1 MPRTTKGNPGLP
13 PSILPSSVR
22 FTSSVR
28 TGVLLLTVSVAAVA
42 QVYPGG
48 GYPGG
53 GYPGGGYPGGGYPGG
68 QSPYPGGRNP
78 TGTGIPMPGRTGKS
92 KTNAPNQNGPLPNF
106 RGNLKV
112 FDEKA
117 LSVELGDKRVMDFRR
132 TDKTKFFKFGDEVK
146 TPKFNLGDQVSVE
159 AQADP
164 GGTTMTAVNVYWEKA
179 GGATTSSKNDDGV
192 VDTWKDEP
200 KTGSE
205 HGTDKAA
212 PPVSSNSDEGP
223 PRLKRPGDQT
233 ARTAGSDAE
242 DSGAPKLNRPTATE
256 AAPPIKPAADDPGP
270 PKLKRGGVAD
280 PSRQKAPDVPEQT
293 AANRLP
299 AAPDPGV
306 ERVTDGSRPS
316 VIRGDGDEDT
326 VRIVQRKD
334 EPLIRRAADAAME
347 FTETLPSYVCTELV
361 TRTQSESTPAN
372 FQPIDVVSMEVLYTD
387 GREDY
392 RNIQINGKK
401 TVKKI
406 EDTGGAWSTGEFGTV
421 LVDLFSPATGAT
433 FHYRRD
439 SRAGGIM
446 AKMYDFEVTREG
458 SHWSIH
464 ASSQTYKP
472 AYVGSVWIDPAT
484 SRVLRI
490 EMEAK
495 GMPGEFPLDHV
506 ESATDYQY
514 IRLGDAKQYL
524 LPVHAE
530 TLSCQRG
537 TAYCSRNVIDFR
549 NYHKY
554 TGESSITFGAPT
566 GTTTK
571 DKE

>member
-1 MPRTTKGNPGLP
+1 MSRLKESNLGLP
-13 PSILPSSVR
+13 PCIPP
-22 FTSSVR
+22 SSVR
-28 TGVLLLTVSVAAVA
+28 TGILLFVVSAAALA
-42 QVYPGG
+42 QV
-48 GYPGG
+48 
-53 GYPGGGYPGGGYPGG
+53 YPGGGYPGGGYPGG
-68 QSPYPGGRNP
+68 QSPYPGGRSP
-78 TGTGIPMPGRTGKS
+78 IPGIPVPGRTS
-92 KTNAPNQNGPLPNF
+92 KTSKTPAPNQNGPLANF

-117 LSVELGDKRVMDFRR
+117 ISVELGDKRVMDFRR
-132 TDKTKFFKFGDEVK
+132 TDKTKFFKSGDEVK
-146 TPKFNLGDQVSVE
+146 TPTFNLGDQVSVE
-159 AQADP
+159 AQSDAT
-164 GGTTMTAVNVYWEKA
+164 GNTMTAVNVYWEKA
-179 GGATTSSKNDDGV
+179 GGSGSTTSKTDDGV
-192 VDTWKDEP
+192 VDTWKDDP
-200 KTGSE
+200 KPGSE
-205 HGTDKAA
+205 PGTDKAA
-212 PPVSSNSDEGP
+212 PPVSSNSGDGP
-223 PRLKRPGDQT
+223 PRLQR
-233 ARTAGSDAE
+233 AGATQAE
-242 DSGAPKLNRPTATE
+242 APVS
-256 AAPPIKPAADDPGP
+256 PASDDPGP

-280 PSRQKAPDVPEQT
+280 PSRERAADVAAAQT
-293 AANRLP
+293 APNRIP
-299 AAPDPGV
+299 TTTEPGV

-316 VIRGDGDEDT
+316 VIRGDADEDT
-326 VRIVQRKD
+326 VRIAPRKD

-361 TRTQSESTPAN
+361 TRTQSEGSANN

-406 EDTGGAWSTGEFGTV
+406 EETGGAWSTGEFGTV
-421 LVDLFSPATGAT
+421 LVDLFHPATGAV
-433 FHYRRD
+433 FHFRRD

-446 AKMYDFEVTREG
+446 AKMYDFEVAREG

-464 ASSQTYKP
+464 ASSQTYNP
-472 AYVGSVWIDPAT
+472 PYVGSVWIDPAT

-495 GMPGEFPLDHV
+495 GLPGEFPLDHV

-566 GTTTK
+566 K
-571 DKE
+571 DKEEK

>member
-1 MPRTTKGNPGLP
+1 V
-13 PSILPSSVR
+13 I
-22 FTSSVR
+22 
-28 TGVLLLTVSVAAVA
+28 
-42 QVYPGG
+42 
-48 GYPGG
+48 
-53 GYPGGGYPGGGYPGG
+53 
-68 QSPYPGGRNP
+68 
-78 TGTGIPMPGRTGKS
+78 
-92 KTNAPNQNGPLPNF
+92 
-106 RGNLKV
+106 
-112 FDEKA
+112 
-117 LSVELGDKRVMDFRR
+117 
-132 TDKTKFFKFGDEVK
+132 
-146 TPKFNLGDQVSVE
+146 
-159 AQADP
+159 
-164 GGTTMTAVNVYWEKA
+164 
-179 GGATTSSKNDDGV
+179 
-192 VDTWKDEP
+192 DTWKDDP
-200 KTGSE
+200 KPGSE
-205 HGTDKAA
+205 HGTGKAA
-212 PPVSSNSDEGP
+212 PPVSSNGDEGP
-223 PRLKRPGDQT
+223 PRLKRAGEQT
-233 ARTAGSDAE
+233 AQAAGNTAE
-242 DSGAPKLNRPTATE
+242 DSAPKLNRPTATE
-256 AAPPIKPAADDPGP
+256 AAPSIKPAADDPGP

-280 PSRQKAPDVPEQT
+280 PSRQRAGDVPEQT
-293 AANRLP
+293 ATNRMP
-299 AAPDPGV
+299 AAPQPAE

-326 VRIVQRKD
+326 VRTVPRKD

-347 FTETLPSYVCTELV
+347 FTETLPSYVCTEVV

-406 EDTGGAWSTGEFGTV
+406 EETGGAWSTGEFGTV
-421 LVDLFSPATGAT
+421 LVDLFSPATNAT

-446 AKMYDFEVTREG
+446 AKMYDFEVSREG

-464 ASSQTYKP
+464 ASSQSYNP

-495 GMPGEFPLDHV
+495 GFPGEFPLDHV

-514 IRLGDAKQYL
+514 IRLGDTKQYL

-554 TGESSITFGAPT
+554 TGESSITFGAA
-566 GTTTK
+566 TT
-571 DKE
+571 DKEKQ

>member
-1 MPRTTKGNPGLP
+1 
-13 PSILPSSVR
+13 
-22 FTSSVR
+22 
-28 TGVLLLTVSVAAVA
+28 VSVAALA
-42 QVYPGG
+42 QIYP
-48 GYPGG
+48 PGG

-78 TGTGIPMPGRTGKS
+78 TGSGIPIPGRTS
-92 KTNAPNQNGPLPNF
+92 KNSKNDPRANQNGPLPNF
-106 RGNLKV
+106 RGSLKQM
-112 FDEKA
+112 DEKS

-146 TPKFNLGDQVSVE
+146 TPKFSLGDQVSVE

-164 GGTTMTAVNVYWEKA
+164 GGATMTAVNVYWEKTGA
-179 GGATTSSKNDDGV
+179 GGTSSKSDDGV
-192 VDTWKDEP
+192 VDTWKDDP
-200 KTGSE
+200 KMGSE
-205 HGTDKAA
+205 HGTEKAA
-212 PPVSSNSDEGP
+212 PPANSGTDDGP
-223 PRLKRPGDQT
+223 PRLKR
-233 ARTAGSDAE
+233 AGATPEATQAE
-242 DSGAPKLNRPTATE
+242 
-256 AAPPIKPAADDPGP
+256 PPISRDPDDPGP

-280 PSRQKAPDVPEQT
+280 ASRERAPDVPEQT
-293 AANRLP
+293 AATRTPP
-299 AAPDPGV
+299 AAERGA

-361 TRTQSESTPAN
+361 TRSQSESTPAN

-406 EDTGGAWSTGEFGTV
+406 EETGGAWSTGEFGTV

-464 ASSQTYKP
+464 ASSQTYDP

-554 TGESSITFGAPT
+554 TGESSITFGGPA
-566 GTTTK
+566 K
-571 DKE
+571 DKEKQ